1 MSNSVQL
8 PKGFYIKYLGGK
20 SYIFY
25 YTKYDWEPSIEEL
38 SKSLALVYET
48 INQHA
53 TEIGLIKVETKAS
66 VFVIDGDVCVGDEFT
81 SNLKP
86 RQMDDLIGLTNEN
99 Y

>member
-20 SYIFY
+20 SYTFY
-25 YTKYDWEPSIEEL
+25 HTKYDWEPSIEEL

-48 INQHA
+48 ISQHA

-66 VFVIDGDVCVGDEFT
+66 VFVIDGDVCVGDTFT
-81 SNLKP
+81 SKLKP
-86 RQMDDLIGLTNEN
+86 RQMDDLIGLSNED

>member
-1 MSNSVQL
+1 MSDSVKL
-8 PKGFYIKYLGGK
+8 PKGIYIKYLGGK
-20 SYIFY
+20 SYTFY

-48 INQHA
+48 LNQHA
-53 TEIGLIKVETKAS
+53 TVMRLIKVKAKPS
-66 VFVIDGDVCVGDEFT
+66 VFVIDGDVCVGDSFT

-86 RQMDDLIGLTNEN
+86 RQMDDLIGLTNED

>member
-1 MSNSVQL
+1 MSDSIKL
-8 PKGFYIKYLGGK
+8 PKGFYIKYLGDK

-53 TEIGLIKVETKAS
+53 IEIGLIKAETKPS
-66 VFVIDGDVCVGDEFT
+66 VFVIDGDVCVGDTFT
-81 SNLKP
+81 SKLKP
-86 RQMDDLIGLTNEN
+86 RQMDDLIGLSNED